1 MCVFTAIIIYI
12 FCDTMKKNKDCCSHP
27 CKRVH
32 DCPVGIDW
40 LFLLLLFCCRIPGP
54 KGETGPEGPKGETG
68 PKGDIGP
75 TGPKGE
81 TGATGP
87 KGDTG
92 ERGATGPKG
101 DTGATGPKGDTGAAG
116 AKGETGA
123 TGPKGDKGDTGA
135 SGAKGDTGTTGPKGD
150 TGATG
155 PKGDTGATGAKGET
169 GATGPKGDTGATG
182 PKGETGA
189 TGPGYDSKFLQFSP
203 FSGPALS
210 FDKNTN
216 KIIAGVIG
224 TPNLDEVDI
233 ADGHFEPMWWNLST
247 SVPTD
252 GKITDIAVHAKAVR
266 TATVPTTVFGQIWI
280 NRAGSGNDIYTPL
293 DKTKFICTPVIAAQ
307 NLVTTAAVHFDDPAE
322 IFAGDRITLVVW
334 IENSLSQYTMSFVV
348 EGTVAITKET

>member
-27 CKRVH
+27 CKPVH

-54 KGETGPEGPKGETG
+54 QGEKGATGPEGPKGDTGERGATGADGTTG
-68 PKGDIGP
+68 PKGDTGATGTAGAKGDTGP
-75 TGPKGE
+75 AGPKGDTGATGPKGD

-123 TGPKGDKGDTGA
+123 TG
-135 SGAKGDTGTTGPKGD
+135 S
-150 TGATG
+150 
-155 PKGDTGATGAKGET
+155 
-169 GATGPKGDTGATG
+169 KGDTGATG

-233 ADGHFEPMWWNLST
+233 ADGRFEPMWWNLSA

-293 DKTKFICTPVIAAQ
+293 DKTKFTCTPVIAAQ
-307 NLVTTAAVHFDDPAE
+307 NLVTTAVVHFDDPAE